1 MRLAA
6 QPGFQALRTCGQVQQ
21 APVYRVWEGASPFG
35 SSQWGR
41 VAWSCPSGL
50 RGAWTNRDTACGR
63 ARGSPANGELRRA
76 AGDLEAARRGGC
88 GSVGRWQRRRR
99 RMWAAHGLAVALAL
113 SVLPGSRALRPDDCE
128 VCISYLGRFYQDL
141 KDRDVTFSPGTI
153 EKELIKFCR
162 EARGKENRLCYYI
175 GATDDAATKIIN
187 EVSKPLAH
195 HIPVE
200 KICEKLKKKDSQ
212 ICELKYDKQIDL
224 STVDLKKLR
233 VKELKKILDDWGESC
248 KGCAEKSDYIRKIN
262 ELMPKYTPNAASAR
276 TDL

>member
-1 MRLAA
+1 MWPIKIVDAPSPWNGGPLGGVERL
-6 QPGFQALRTCGQVQQ
+6 
-21 APVYRVWEGASPFG
+21 
-35 SSQWGR
+35 SS
-41 VAWSCPSGL
+41 
-50 RGAWTNRDTACGR
+50 
-63 ARGSPANGELRRA
+63 
-76 AGDLEAARRGGC
+76 
-88 GSVGRWQRRRR
+88 
-99 RMWAAHGLAVALAL
+99 L
-113 SVLPGSRALRPDDCE
+113 SFP

-141 KDRDVTFSPGTI
+141 KDRDVTFSPTTI

-233 VKELKKILDDWGESC
+233 VKELKKILDDWGETC

-262 ELMPKYTPNAASAR
+262 ELMPKYAPKAASAR

>member
-1 MRLAA
+1 MYSGTQ
-6 QPGFQALRTCGQVQQ
+6 QPGARFCLPVGTRENPVVEKLTFSPCLLLRLLLEFPPGELACNLVMT
-21 APVYRVWEGASPFG
+21 GAS
-35 SSQWGR
+35 S
-41 VAWSCPSGL
+41 
-50 RGAWTNRDTACGR
+50 
-63 ARGSPANGELRRA
+63 
-76 AGDLEAARRGGC
+76 
-88 GSVGRWQRRRR
+88 
-99 RMWAAHGLAVALAL
+99 L
-113 SVLPGSRALRPDDCE
+113 SFS

-141 KDRDVTFSPGTI
+141 KDRDVTFSPASI

-175 GATDDAATKIIN
+175 GATEDAATKIIN
-187 EVSKPLAH
+187 EVSKPLSH

-233 VKELKKILDDWGESC
+233 VKELKKILDDWGETC

-262 ELMPKYTPNAASAR
+262 ELMPKYAPKAASSR